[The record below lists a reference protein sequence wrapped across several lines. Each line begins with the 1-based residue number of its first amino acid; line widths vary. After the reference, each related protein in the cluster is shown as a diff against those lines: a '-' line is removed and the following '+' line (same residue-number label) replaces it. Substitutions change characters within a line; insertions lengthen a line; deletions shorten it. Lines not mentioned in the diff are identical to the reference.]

1 MKIKLLTILF
11 PMLIQVS
18 SMQGQGALTGMSK
31 AFQQKALATIPE
43 KLFVHVDKTF
53 YVPGEIIWFKI
64 YAVDGLRMAPMDMS
78 KVVYC
83 ELLTDDHKPVMQ
95 VKIAMN
101 EATGNGSFQIPASFR
116 SGNYQFRAYTNWMKN
131 AGPDYFFE
139 QWLTIGN
146 PAKKPVW
153 PSPDSIGYDLQ
164 FFPEGGNLVAGIPST
179 LAFKLV
185 DKNGKGLTGKGVILN
200 AKNDTLVH
208 FQTTKMGMGKCT
220 FMPVTNEQYH
230 ALLSIDDK
238 RFQSIPMPPV
248 YATGMVI
255 VVTEIDNSHFQISLA
270 SNTGESSAGLVIHT
284 RGVLQKVQTLSLTN
298 GKAELI
304 INKNELGAG
313 ISVVTLFNEKYKAV
327 SERLLFVQPSAL
339 DIQVKSDANS
349 YTTRRKV
356 TLKIN
361 TQQSTGAPV
370 AGNLSAA
377 VYLTDALSSNTTED
391 MLSYLWLSSDIKGT
405 IESPAYYFSNSSD
418 EVKGAQDLLMLTQ
431 GWRRFRWEELA
442 TSEKQQPAFIPEI
455 EGHIISGKLVN
466 KKTGQPFAG
475 GMAYLSVLG
484 EKPLFKSMTSDQLG
498 VLRFNMH
505 NFYGSNEIVVQTN
518 PLVDSINRIDINNPF
533 SEKFSTKKIPP
544 FEIDSQNGE
553 LLLKHSVE
561 AQVMNGYHATQQQQ
575 FLFPKYMD
583 TLPFYGKADKI
594 YYLDDYTRFL
604 TMEEVMREYVAEVSV
619 RKSNNQF
626 QFRVN
631 DKTFERYFETAPL
644 ILIDGYPIFNS
655 NKVMELDPLKF
666 KKIDVVT
673 QKFYQN
679 QQIHDGILHYQ
690 SYLGDMGGLQMD
702 VNSLIQEYEGLQLQR
717 IFYQPVYETPLQKD
731 SRLPDFRH
739 LLYWSPEVIINSKGE
754 QTISFYAG
762 DLSGRFQVVIQGITQ
777 SGLSGAGFTQFLI
790 IKGGN

>member
-1 MKIKLLTILF
+1 
-11 PMLIQVS
+11 ML
-18 SMQGQGALTGMSK
+18 QGQEALTGMAK
-31 AFQQKALATIPE
+31 VFQQTALATIPE

-64 YAVDGLRMAPMDMS
+64 YAVDGIRMAPMDLS

-116 SGNYQFRAYTNWMKN
+116 SGNYLFRAYTNWMKN

-139 QWLTIGN
+139 QWLSFGN

-179 LAFKLV
+179 VAFKLV
-185 DKNGKGLTGKGVILN
+185 DKNGKGLEGKGAILN
-200 AKNDTLVH
+200 QKNDTLVH
-208 FQTTKMGMGKCT
+208 FQTTKMGMGKCA
-220 FMPVTNEQYH
+220 FKPVANEMYH
-230 ALLSIDDK
+230 ALLSIDEK
-238 RFQSIPMPPV
+238 SFHSIPIPPA

-255 VVTEIDNSHFQISLA
+255 AVTEPDNSHFQISVA
-270 SNTGESSAGLVIHT
+270 TNTGESTAGLIIHT

-298 GKAELI
+298 GKSQLI

-313 ISVVTLFNEKYKAV
+313 ISVVTLFNEKYKAEC
-327 SERLLFVQPSAL
+327 ERLLFVQPSAL
-339 DIQVKSDANS
+339 DILVKPDAS
-349 YTTRRKV
+349 GYKARGKV

-361 TQQSTGAPV
+361 TQQPNGTPV
-370 AGNLSAA
+370 AGNFSAA
-377 VYLTDALSSNTTED
+377 VYLTNALSSNASD
-391 MLSYLWLSSDIKGT
+391 NILSYLWLSLDIKGT
-405 IESPAYYFSNSSD
+405 IESPDYYFSANNE
-418 EVKGAQDLLMLTQ
+418 EVRLAEDLLMLTQ
-431 GWRRFRWEELA
+431 GWRRFSWEQLA
-442 TSEKQQPAFIPEI
+442 ATEKQPPLFIPEV
-455 EGHIISGKLVN
+455 EGHIITGKLVN

-484 EKPLFKSMTSDQLG
+484 EKPLFKSMTSDQQG

-505 NFYGSNEIVVQTN
+505 NFYGSSEIVLQTN

-533 SEKFSTKKIPP
+533 SEKFSTKKAPP
-544 FEIDSQNGE
+544 FAIDPQNGE

-561 AQVMNGYHATQQQQ
+561 AQVMTGYHATQQQQ
-575 FLFPKYMD
+575 FMFPKYMD

-644 ILIDGYPIFNS
+644 MLIDGYPIFNP
-655 NKVMELDPLKF
+655 NKVMELDPLKI
-666 KKIDVVT
+666 KKLDVVS

-690 SYLGDMGGLQMD
+690 SYLGDMGGSQMD
-702 VNSLIQEYEGLQLQR
+702 ASSLIQEYEGLQLQR
-717 IFYQPVYETPLQKD
+717 VFYQPVYETPIQKD
-731 SRLPDFRH
+731 NRLPDFRH
-739 LLYWSPEVIINSKGE
+739 LLYWSPEVITNSKGE
-754 QTISFYAG
+754 QTISFYTG
-762 DLSGRFQVVIQGITQ
+762 DVTGRFQVVIQGISQ
-777 SGLSGAGFTQFLI
+777 SGLSGAGFTQFVVGQTG
-790 IKGGN
+790 K